1 MDSSP
6 ITGPKTTYCEL
17 VVYVGRC
24 HADGLPAGRF
34 PAALTDPYSVKR
46 MSDAR
51 KTIERYLIPTQRWGL
66 IIDYHSLVSSNAEA
80 DRLALYILKRVPSAM
95 EVLEPHQCIHGKIIF
110 SRKIR
115 FPGCS
120 EKDVETIVKM
130 LKESGHVPNEFLL
143 EAERVRT
150 LYRSEDRVRE
160 KIRELE
166 EEIDSIW
173 RAALKFYST
182 PS

>member
-1 MDSSP
+1 
-6 ITGPKTTYCEL
+6 
-17 VVYVGRC
+17 
-24 HADGLPAGRF
+24 
-34 PAALTDPYSVKR
+34 
-46 MSDAR
+46 
-51 KTIERYLIPTQRWGL
+51 
-66 IIDYHSLVSSNAEA
+66 
-80 DRLALYILKRVPSAM
+80 M